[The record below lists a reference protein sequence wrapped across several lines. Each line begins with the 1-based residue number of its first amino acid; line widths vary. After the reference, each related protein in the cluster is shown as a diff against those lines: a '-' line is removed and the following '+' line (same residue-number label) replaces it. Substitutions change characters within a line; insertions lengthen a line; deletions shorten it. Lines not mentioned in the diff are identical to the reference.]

1 MTFAGALAA
10 LTLLPL
16 GALAHLRMSHPSMY
30 GFNVSYH
37 TFDYDNRPEVPLQY
51 YDFNQWWFHN
61 HINYP
66 PHDGDV
72 FEFPAG
78 GSATIEIGCN
88 KGWTSYFASD
98 DGRTDLRDGSGKCC
112 GGDAPP
118 ASVHAANFNDVAGCG
133 IGIVDKANVHDIKPE
148 DFAIFSANHT
158 CPWFTENVFH
168 VPADMPACSQ
178 GVCHC
183 AWFWIHSPNS
193 GGMQMF
199 MNAFKCKITNTK
211 PTAKKIGKP
220 QLARRCGH
228 DPVLNR
234 DGDPKNCTV
243 GAKQPLYWLQNERN
257 NMFEGYY
264 DPPFYN
270 GLYGYKN
277 GAQDDIFVD
286 EQGNY
291 EGSSGASTTT
301 TTKAAAAQATTTTT
315 KAATTTTTAK
325 SNSTP
330 VNNDG
335 NVQSGP
341 STSSSNSN
349 SNSNTS
355 SPNTLASSG
364 KNKHCTKRSTNK
376 KRKRDLIKDGKKAHK
391 KRSGGLSGLFS

>member
-1 MTFAGALAA
+1 MVFAGALAA
-10 LTLLPL
+10 LSLLPL
-16 GALAHLRMSHPSMY
+16 GALAHLRIAHPSMY

-51 YDFNQWWFHN
+51 MSFQQWWFHN
-61 HINYP
+61 HIQYP

-98 DGRTDLRDGSGKCC
+98 DGRTDLRDGSGKAC
-112 GGDAPP
+112 GGSAPDS
-118 ASVHAANFNDVAGCG
+118 AVHAASFSDVTGCG
-133 IGIVDKANVHDIKPE
+133 IGIVDKANVNDIKPE

-158 CPWFTENVFH
+158 CPWFTCNVFH
-168 VPADMPACSQ
+168 VPADMPACSE

-193 GGMQMF
+193 GGEQMF

-234 DGDPKNCTV
+234 NGDPKNCTV
-243 GAKQPLYWLQNERN
+243 GPQQPLYWLQNERN

-277 GAQDDIFVD
+277 GAQDNIFVD
-286 EQGNY
+286 AQGNS
-291 EGSSGASTTT
+291 EGSSGSTTT
-301 TTKAAAAQATTTTT
+301 TTKPAAQATTTT
-315 KAATTTTTAK
+315 KAATTTTAKSTTTTAK
-325 SNSTP
+325 N
-330 VNNDG
+330 G
-335 NVQSGP
+335 NVQSG
-341 STSSSNSN
+341 
-349 SNSNTS
+349 SNT
-355 SPNTLASSG
+355 SPNTLTTTTKA
-364 KNKHCTKRSTNK
+364 KHW
-376 KRKRDLIKDGKKAHK
+376 
-391 KRSGGLSGLFS
+391 

>member
-1 MTFAGALAA
+1 
-10 LTLLPL
+10 
-16 GALAHLRMSHPSMY
+16 
-30 GFNVSYH
+30 
-37 TFDYDNRPEVPLQY
+37 
-51 YDFNQWWFHN
+51 
-61 HINYP
+61 
-66 PHDGDV
+66 
-72 FEFPAG
+72 
-78 GSATIEIGCN
+78 
-88 KGWTSYFASD
+88 
-98 DGRTDLRDGSGKCC
+98 
-112 GGDAPP
+112 
-118 ASVHAANFNDVAGCG
+118 
-133 IGIVDKANVHDIKPE
+133 
-148 DFAIFSANHT
+148 
-158 CPWFTENVFH
+158 
-168 VPADMPACSQ
+168 MPACSQ

-277 GAQDDIFVD
+277 GAQDDIFVN

-291 EGSSGASTTT
+291 EGSSGSTTT
-301 TTKAAAAQATTTTT
+301 TTKPAAQATSTTTKKPAAQATTTTT
-315 KAATTTTTAK
+315 KPAAAQGGTTTTPAQ

-330 VNNDG
+330 
-335 NVQSGP
+335 
-341 STSSSNSN
+341 
-349 SNSNTS
+349 
-355 SPNTLASSG
+355 
-364 KNKHCTKRSTNK
+364 KHCAKRSLNK
-376 KRKRDLIKDGKKAHK
+376 KRKRDLEKAKKSHK
-391 KRSGGLSGLFS
+391 KRTSGLSSLFS

>member
-1 MTFAGALAA
+1 MVFAGALAA
-10 LTLLPL
+10 LSLLPL
-16 GALAHLRMSHPSMY
+16 GALAHLRMAHPSQY

-37 TFDYDNRPEVPLQY
+37 TMDYDNRPEVPLQRMN
-51 YDFNQWWFHN
+51 FNEWWFHN

-78 GSATIEIGCN
+78 GSAIIEIGCN

-98 DGRTDLRDGSGKCC
+98 DGRTDLRDGSGKAC
-112 GGDAPP
+112 GGSAPP
-118 ASVHAANFNDVAGCG
+118 ASVHATGFSDVAGCG
-133 IGIVDKANVHDIKPE
+133 IGIVDKANVNDIKPE

-158 CPWFTENVFH
+158 CPWYSENVFH
-168 VPADMPACSQ
+168 VPADMPACSE

-193 GGMQMF
+193 GGEQMF

-211 PTAKKIGKP
+211 PTAKKIGTP

-234 DGDPKNCTV
+234 DGDPKNCTI
-243 GAKQPLYWLQNERN
+243 GAKQPLYWLQNERS

-277 GAQDDIFVD
+277 GAQDDIFTD
-286 EQGNY
+286 EQGNN
-291 EGSSGASTTT
+291 EASSSGSS
-301 TTKAAAAQATTTTT
+301 ATTTTT
-315 KAATTTTTAK
+315 HAAAKTTSKATTTTAK
-325 SNSTP
+325 SEPT
-330 VNNDG
+330 
-335 NVQSGP
+335 
-341 STSSSNSN
+341 STSSSSSSSSN
-349 SNSNTS
+349 SDSNSS
-355 SPNTLASSG
+355 SSNTLATTS
-364 KNKHCTKRSTNK
+364 KNKNCSKRSINK
-376 KRKRDLIKDGKKAHK
+376 KRKRDLIKEGKKAHK
-391 KRSGGLSGLFS
+391 KRTGGGLSTLFS